1 MTQEAYSPPADDG
14 SAEPCTAGA
23 WREQVW
29 NALLHARQCSY
40 PLPPHGHHPN
50 FRGARKAAAH
60 LLAHPEVAPLR
71 TLVVGPERALY
82 PLRQLALRA
91 GITLYVPHPHK
102 AGWYW
107 RVTEPAGA
115 RLSALNVHGELAR
128 QPEGAQAAV
137 LGSVAVDA
145 SGGRL
150 GKGYGWGARGLGL
163 GVPEYTLA
171 HPLMLAAALPCPPDS
186 RVALIAL
193 PEGVRAAG
201 GG

>member
-1 MTQEAYSPPADDG
+1 MTQEAYPAPP
-14 SAEPCTAGA
+14 SSAGA
-23 WREQVW
+23 WREHIW
-29 NALLHARQCSY
+29 TTLLHGRQCSF

-50 FRGARKAAAH
+50 FRGARKAAAQ
-60 LLAHPEVAPLR
+60 LLAHAEVAPLR
-71 TLVVGPERALY
+71 TLVVGPERVLY

-91 GITLYVPHPHK
+91 GVTLYVPHPHRP
-102 AGWYW
+102 GWYW

-115 RLSALNVHGELAR
+115 RLSAMSSHGELAR

-145 SGGRL
+145 AGGRL

-171 HPLMLAAALPCPPDS
+171 HPLMFSARLPCPADS
-186 RVALIAL
+186 QVALMAL
-193 PEGVRAAG
+193 PGGVQAAEHTG
-201 GG
+201 